1 MAAVGLV
8 TIRRRMK
15 SVTNTQKITRAM
27 GIVAT
32 SKLKKVMVKL
42 EADKQYHNHFEDI
55 KNNIINSLEGKSLYT
70 RENKEGKKLY
80 LVITSNLGLCGGYN
94 INIVN
99 EAVGGLSNNKEDYM
113 VMVIGKKGKSYL
125 NKFRIPIEKEFLDI
139 SDDPGLEHI
148 KNISDLILNMYRD
161 NIINSVYVVYAK
173 FISTVKQVIE
183 TKKILPLEINN
194 NISSKYDFEFEITAD
209 RALEEIIESYI
220 NGELL
225 YYLLNS
231 KVSEQAS
238 RMTAMNGATKNAKE
252 ILEKLTTQY
261 NRIRQSAI
269 TEEISEIIGG
279 AEAQK

>member
-55 KNNIINSLEGKSLYT
+55 KNNIINSLEGESLYT
-70 RENKEGKKLY
+70 RENREGKKLY

-99 EAVGGLSNNKEDYM
+99 EAISGLSNNKEDSI

-125 NKFRIPIEKEFLDI
+125 NKFKVPIEKEFLDI
-139 SDDPGLEHI
+139 SDDPELEHI
-148 KNISDLILNMYRD
+148 KNISDLILNMYWD
-161 NIINSVYVVYAK
+161 NTINSVYVVYAK

-183 TKKILPLEINN
+183 TKKMLPLEINN
-194 NISSKYDFEFEITAD
+194 DTDSKYDFEFEITAD